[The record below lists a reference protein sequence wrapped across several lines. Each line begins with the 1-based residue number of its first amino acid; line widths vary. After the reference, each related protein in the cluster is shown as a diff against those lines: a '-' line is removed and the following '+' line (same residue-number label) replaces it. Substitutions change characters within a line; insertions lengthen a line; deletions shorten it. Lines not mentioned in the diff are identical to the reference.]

1 MSKHDDDDWE
11 GKDNEDEEEKG
22 TESKRYESKRSE
34 DQKISGSE
42 LLDRVQK
49 YFFEDEEFTKTF
61 ESFVQKECDVID
73 LSSEEYKLEYT
84 EVYEKYKLLFE
95 DKLEVFIER
104 QGCTSMD
111 FYKALKTQTDKD
123 PESSH
128 AVFGQ
133 ILVAVIDFDIFM
145 VMMREMAQS
154 NSRSKRK

>member
-11 GKDNEDEEEKG
+11 GKHNDDEEDGK
-22 TESKRYESKRSE
+22 ESKQDESKRSE
-34 DQKISGSE
+34 NKKISGSE

-61 ESFVQKECDVID
+61 ESFVKEECDIID
-73 LSSEEYKLEYT
+73 LASEEYKLEYT

-111 FYKALKTQTDKD
+111 FYKALKAQTDND

-128 AVFGQ
+128 ALFGQ
-133 ILVAVIDFDIFM
+133 ILVAVVDFDIFM